1 VFVGHLFGFVV
12 VVGTDAVG
20 LVGRVQLVGCFV
32 GCFDD

>member
-1 VFVGHLFGFVV
+1 MFVDHPFGFVV
-12 VVGTDAVG
+12 VVGTDAVD